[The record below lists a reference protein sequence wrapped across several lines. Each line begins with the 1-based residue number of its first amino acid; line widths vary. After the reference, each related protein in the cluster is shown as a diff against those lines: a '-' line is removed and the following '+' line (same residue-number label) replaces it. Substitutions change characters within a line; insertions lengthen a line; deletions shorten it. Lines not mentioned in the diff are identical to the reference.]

1 MHYNVLMNQL
11 NCLFLIIYTHL
22 KEEWGRVVMLFKP
35 TDTSKQKYHEQ
46 GNLVVDEILEL
57 ETLPSLHQAF
67 EDVYSGV
74 FETGVTPDEV
84 NWQHGT
90 GDPSLTRQVCN
101 GWKANR
107 SIAQVV
113 LSEDLGKSIAQLAG
127 WPGVRIMIDNLLSK
141 PAGARSLGYHQDS
154 SYLSWFT
161 PSDLISCWIAL
172 DDTTKQGGTLE
183 FVTYSNQWQKSA
195 PSGEFH
201 GPDDYQ
207 KPMHLAAQREGVK
220 PHIKYVEVKAGG
232 GSVHHGWTW
241 HGSGANQSDKPRRAL
256 VLHLMRCD
264 ATYDPAKFAQGI
276 GPTYSRYKHLADN
289 QLDENYFPILWH
301 EDGSRTKALDDYLKP

>member
-1 MHYNVLMNQL
+1 ME
-11 NCLFLIIYTHL
+11 FKI
-22 KEEWGRVVMLFKP
+22 VMLFKP
-35 TDTSKQKYHEQ
+35 TDRNKLDYSQQ
-46 GNLVVDEILEL
+46 GFLVVDEILPPEEL
-57 ETLPSLHQAF
+57 NHLHQAF
-67 EDVYSGV
+67 DDVFNGT
-74 FETGVTPDEV
+74 FETGIPPDEV

-107 SIAQVV
+107 NIAQVV
-113 LSEDLGKSIAQLAG
+113 LSEALGRSVAQLAG

-141 PAGARSLGYHQDS
+141 PSGARSLGYHQDS
-154 SYLSWFT
+154 AYLSWFT

-172 DDTTKQGGTLE
+172 DDTTQSGGTLE
-183 FVTYSNQWQKSA
+183 FVTGSHEWEKSV

-201 GPDDYQ
+201 GPDNYLQ
-207 KPMHLAAQREGVK
+207 PMQNAAQSQGVE
-220 PHIKYVEVKAGG
+220 PPIEYVEVKAGG

-241 HGSGANQSDKPRRAL
+241 HGSGANQSASPRRAL

-264 ATYDPAKFAQGI
+264 AEYDPAKFAQGI

-301 EDGSRTKALDDYLKP
+301 ENGSRTKALDGYLTPVESV